1 MQPPYPREQ
10 LTEEALGIPQERAF
24 ALHAPQLLQEGE
36 GDDLG
41 VRKPLYGLVA
51 SSAAG
56 VEEAVGVVYEAEK
69 HCQSLF
75 QVGSEWV
82 CWGRAIRGSFRR
94 GFGWPSL
101 YRQSMQHTSRASNTD
116 V

>member
-24 ALHAPQLLQEGE
+24 ALHAPKLLQEGE

-69 HCQSLF
+69 HRQSLF
-75 QVGSEWV
+75 QVGERVGMLGVGHPRFLSSP
-82 CWGRAIRGSFRR
+82 A
-94 GFGWPSL
+94 
-101 YRQSMQHTSRASNTD
+101 SMSCSH
-116 V
+116 

>member
-1 MQPPYPREQ
+1 VQPPYPREQ
-10 LTEEALGIPQERAF
+10 LREEALGIPQERAF

-75 QVGSEWV
+75 QVGERV
-82 CWGRAIRGSFRR
+82 GMLGSGHPRFLSSRVR
-94 GFGWPSL
+94 MALVVPSI
-101 YRQSMQHTSRASNTD
+101 HATHI
-116 V
+116 